1 MEKIKAH
8 LRPIAN
14 NNSCVTKAK
23 KGEGSPAKY
32 ASAIEA
38 VQGAADAEQAFGRLS
53 EWVTSQVAL
62 QMQADQVEK
71 QIEKGGREVLRL
83 LLQGHFD
90 ARGIGRVADNLEC
103 DRGGPVILEPGQI
116 HKRAYESLF
125 GPVAIARL
133 AYSQVGQSSLHPLDR
148 ELNLPL
154 RKFSYPVQERVSRN
168 VARAPYDEAQQVLHE
183 GTAARVAKRQM
194 EQIVQ
199 DTATNFDDFYQ
210 QRGLEASEA
219 KDSGP
224 VLVAGIDCK
233 GIPRHKTEQELKET
247 RPIRLCKGEKRQKKK
262 MATVASV
269 HTQQRWTRT
278 AEQVTARL
286 MDTEAEPY
294 DSARPKAEHRRVW
307 ASMVKTKDQVIEQVA
322 EEMSRRDPERK
333 KTAVCL
339 TDGERALQL
348 RALRQIRAVFPGL
361 LVILDII
368 HVLGYLWEA
377 AYSFHAEGTEQARL
391 WVRARLLQILRGNV
405 SLVAAGMRQSATKL
419 GLTGS
424 KRKAVDKT
432 CNYLLKNK
440 TFMRYHQY
448 LAAGLPIA
456 SGNVEGACGHL
467 VRDRMERTGA
477 IWKEQG
483 AEAVL
488 RLRAIEKS
496 GDFEQYWNYHLERE
510 REWNYAEQYRLAA

>member
-1 MEKIKAH
+1 
-8 LRPIAN
+8 
-14 NNSCVTKAK
+14 
-23 KGEGSPAKY
+23 
-32 ASAIEA
+32 
-38 VQGAADAEQAFGRLS
+38 
-53 EWVTSQVAL
+53 
-62 QMQADQVEK
+62 
-71 QIEKGGREVLRL
+71 
-83 LLQGHFD
+83 
-90 ARGIGRVADNLEC
+90 
-103 DRGGPVILEPGQI
+103 
-116 HKRAYESLF
+116 
-125 GPVAIARL
+125 
-133 AYSQVGQSSLHPLDR
+133 
-148 ELNLPL
+148 
-154 RKFSYPVQERVSRN
+154 
-168 VARAPYDEAQQVLHE
+168 
-183 GTAARVAKRQM
+183 
-194 EQIVQ
+194 
-199 DTATNFDDFYQ
+199 
-210 QRGLEASEA
+210 LEASEA

-247 RPIRLCKGEKRQKKK
+247 RPIRLCKGEKRQRKK

-269 HTQQRWTRT
+269 HTQRRWART

-322 EEMSRRDPERK
+322 EEMSRRDPERE

-348 RALRQIRAVFPGL
+348 RALRQIRAAFPRL

-391 WVRARLLQILRGNV
+391 WVRERLLQILRGNV

-419 GLTGS
+419 GLTGP

-440 TFMRYHQY
+440 IFMRYHEY

>member
-1 MEKIKAH
+1 MEKIKAQ

-14 NNSCVTKAK
+14 DNWRATAVTKGDGCA
-23 KGEGSPAKY
+23 ARY

-38 VQGAADAEQAFGRLS
+38 INGAADAEQAFRRLS
-53 EWVTSQVAL
+53 EWVLSQVAL
-62 QMQADQVEK
+62 QMEADQVEK
-71 QIEKGGREVLRL
+71 QIEKGGQEVLRL

-90 ARGIGRVADNLEC
+90 ARGIGRVAEALIC
-103 DRGGPVILEPGQI
+103 DRGGEVILEPERV
-116 HKRAYESLF
+116 HERAYESIF
-125 GPVAIARL
+125 GTVKIERQ
-133 AYSQVGQSSLHPLDR
+133 AYSQPGQSSLHPLDR

-154 RKFSYPVQERVSRN
+154 RKYSYPVQERVSRN
-168 VARAPYDEAQQVLHE
+168 VARAPYDEAQQVLLE
-183 GTAARVAKRQM
+183 STAARVAKRQM
-194 EQIVQ
+194 QQIVQ
-199 DTATNFDDFYQ
+199 DTAANFDDFYA
-210 QRGLEASEA
+210 QRGLQAA
-219 KDSGP
+219 WAHDSGP

-233 GIPRHKTEQELKET
+233 GIPRHKTEQEREQL
-247 RPIRLCKGEKRQKKK
+247 RPVRLSKGEKRQKKK

-269 HTQQRWTRT
+269 HTQQWWSRT
-278 AEQVTARL
+278 AEQVTAHL
-286 MDTEAEPY
+286 MDTDCEPY
-294 DSARPKAEHRRVW
+294 DSERPKAEHRRVW
-307 ASMVKTKDQVIEQVA
+307 ASIVKSKDEVIEQVA
-322 EEMSRRDPERK
+322 AEMSRRDPDRE

-348 RALRQIRAVFPGL
+348 RALRQIRAVFPAL

-391 WVRARLLQILRGNV
+391 WVRERLLLILQGKV
-405 SLVAAGMRQSATKL
+405 STVAAGMRQSATKQA
-419 GLTGS
+419 LTGA
-424 KRKAVDKT
+424 KRKTVDKA

-440 TFMRYHQY
+440 AFMRYHEY

-477 IWKEQG
+477 IWTEQG

-488 RLRAIEKS
+488 QLRALEKS
-496 GDFEQYWNYHLERE
+496 GDFDEYWAYHLERE
-510 REWNYAEQYRLAA
+510 REWNYAEQYQLAA